1 MKKSVKIFLI
11 LLFLLLIIGV
21 GIVVYLKISKPTQ
34 EEIPPVNE
42 VKVTNTIDK
51 YGYTL
56 EDRDKEL
63 FIEKFEEL
71 KTLLN
76 EENYDK
82 ETYIKLISELFIID
96 LYTISNKISRYDIG
110 GLEYVY
116 QDARESFKT
125 VAENTIYKT
134 VENNL
139 DDSRNQKLPTV
150 SSTKITEISETT
162 YNMPDETTVD
172 GYKVNISWEY
182 EEDYGYDSSAVLIL
196 IQENEKWGVVFYKP
210 KNWVLRKK

>member
-210 KNWVLRKK
+210 KN

>member
-1 MKKSVKIFLI
+1 MKKSVKIFLG
-11 LLFLLLIIGV
+11 LLFLILIIGA
-21 GIVVYLKISKPTQ
+21 GIFIYLKISEPTQ
-34 EEIPPVNE
+34 EDVPPVNE

-56 EDRDKEL
+56 EDRDNEL

-76 EENYDK
+76 EESYDK

-96 LYTISNKISRYDIG
+96 LYTISNKISRYDVG

-116 QDARESFKT
+116 QDAKESFKT

-139 DDSRNQKLPTV
+139 DDSRKQKLPTV
-150 SSTKITEISETT
+150 SSTKIEEISETT
-162 YNMPDETTVD
+162 YNMPDETTVN
-172 GYKVNISWEY
+172 GYKVNISWKY
-182 EEDYGYDSSAVLIL
+182 EEEYGYDSNAVLIL
-196 IQENEKWGVVFYKP
+196 IQENEKWGIVFYKP
-210 KNWVLRKK
+210 KN